1 MRALPPPPRR
11 RPGIFVPT
19 GEDGNQSHAASR
31 AGTSWFTRNKSNPLL
46 ALYIH
51 HNVQLPRNNQDL
63 PSETIDLERTVMS
76 AGTLWPTHVLAVSP
90 QNTDSLTLDG
100 EGNPWRPFFVR
111 GTPSSSTIITFPVI
125 QIEVP
130 HPDSIPLLL
139 LFALGLEPNLDL
151 FSRQLL
157 PTDVML
163 EFPDVD
169 AMVIR
174 MEEQLDPDGI
184 QEYHVRNRHLWFNS
198 LRLGVLDKQV
208 FKRIELCYKVTV
220 RAQERQRSGTTPL
233 IIVDAAE

>member
-1 MRALPPPPRR
+1 M
-11 RPGIFVPT
+11 T
-19 GEDGNQSHAASR
+19 G
-31 AGTSWFTRNKSNPLL
+31 LL
-46 ALYIH
+46 ILRALYIH
-51 HNVQLPRNNQDL
+51 HNVQLPSNNQNL

-100 EGNPWRPFFVR
+100 EGNPWRPLFVPIEEVTWRAKLTTPLPRSFVR

-157 PTDVML
+157 PTDVMR
-163 EFPDVD
+163 EYPDVD